1 MMQKIKLYL
10 ADDHNLF
17 REGLRRLL
25 ETEKEFEIVDDFDS
39 GEALRDYIFSK
50 KHSQDMSGSVILL
63 DINIPGI
70 NGIQLTRL
78 VKEKFPDIKILILSM
93 YDDEARILQ
102 AFNAGCDGY
111 TIKTMPS
118 SEIINA
124 VKHIAGGETVV
135 PRSLTPKLISGL
147 RKVSGE
153 EVNKRIFDMTEREI
167 EILSSLAQGL
177 SNKEIAA
184 NFKTKEKTIK
194 NQLNGLFS
202 KLNVLNRTQAV
213 LKAIKNG
220 IISNE

>member
-1 MMQKIKLYL
+1 MKKIKLFL

-25 ETEKEFEIVDDFDS
+25 ETEKDFDVADGFDS

-50 KHSQDMSGSVILL
+50 KPSRDLSGCVILL

-70 NGIQLTRL
+70 NGIQLTRII
-78 VKEKFPDIKILILSM
+78 KEKFPEIKILILSM
-93 YDDEARILQ
+93 YEDESHVLQ

-124 VKHIAGGETVV
+124 IKHVAAGETVV

-147 RKVSGE
+147 RKVSGD
-153 EVNKRIFDMTEREI
+153 EVKKRIFDITQKEI
-167 EILSSLAQGL
+167 EIITYLAEGL
-177 SNKEIAA
+177 SNKAIAF
-184 NFKTKEKTIK
+184 NLKTKEKTVK
-194 NQLNGLFS
+194 NQMNNILS
-202 KLNVLNRTQAV
+202 KLNVTNRTQAV
-213 LKAIKNG
+213 LKSIKLG
-220 IISNE
+220 LISGE

>member
-1 MMQKIKLYL
+1 M
-10 ADDHNLF
+10 
-17 REGLRRLL
+17 
-25 ETEKEFEIVDDFDS
+25 
-39 GEALRDYIFSK
+39 
-50 KHSQDMSGSVILL
+50 
-63 DINIPGI
+63 
-70 NGIQLTRL
+70 
-78 VKEKFPDIKILILSM
+78 
-93 YDDEARILQ
+93 
-102 AFNAGCDGY
+102 
-111 TIKTMPS
+111 
-118 SEIINA
+118 
-124 VKHIAGGETVV
+124 

-167 EILSSLAQGL
+167 EILSALAQGL